1 MDISLNAHVD
11 CADGRVGRV
20 ENIIYNPVTGRVTH
34 IVVRGNDLANTT
46 RLVPERQV
54 KDASPK
60 VILLAFDKKK
70 FGKMKNFIQ
79 EEYIPSNVTLYMAEK
94 AGWDMGT
101 PAAVFVEHE
110 AVPDGSIALHRG
122 AVVEA
127 SDGRA
132 GKVDELL
139 VEKKSG
145 RVTHLILKEGHL
157 WGKKDVL
164 IPISLIDHYEEKKIL
179 LKIDK
184 GGVEQLPV
192 IDLKEREG

>member
-1 MDISLNAHVD
+1 MDISLDAHVD
-11 CADGRVGRV
+11 CTDGRVGRV
-20 ENIIYNPVTGRVTH
+20 ENVIFNPVTGRMTH
-34 IVVRGNDLANTT
+34 LVVRGNDLANTT
-46 RLVPERQV
+46 RIVPERQV
-54 KDASPK
+54 KDASPE

-79 EEYIPSNVTLYMAEK
+79 EEYIPSNVTLYMAER
-94 AGWDMGT
+94 AGWDIGT

-110 AVPDGSIALHRG
+110 AVPGGSVALHRG
-122 AVVEA
+122 AVVDA
-127 SDGRA
+127 SDGRV

-164 IPISLIDHYEEKKIL
+164 IPVALIDHYEAKKIC

-184 GGVEQLPV
+184 DAVEQLPV
-192 IDLKEREG
+192 IDLKEKKG